1 MNCDAEIAS
10 FAFFPQLIRNQ
21 FRTHKMKNGNTMA
34 KKWWANNNF
43 SCLFKFIYLK
53 WLQKWMKK
61 NKKKK
66 ETKFA
71 SIQTQLK
78 KVHRRNAHRKQKIT
92 KTFLTMCLQFPI
104 SSLLFFLFLQLFNSN
119 ACCFCYL
126 CWCCWWCS
134 CYCGRYLLL
143 MLLPLFKFS
152 FGANIQ
158 NSLFVSWVFLCRIGS
173 RIIIYVCIS
182 LVCSLALSAY
192 LSAHKCNILCTFA
205 TISFS
210 VRFNAISFDSRQFC
224 TPSFLLD
231 FAFFSLLK
239 QV

>member
-1 MNCDAEIAS
+1 M
-10 FAFFPQLIRNQ
+10 
-21 FRTHKMKNGNTMA
+21 
-34 KKWWANNNF
+34 
-43 SCLFKFIYLK
+43 
-53 WLQKWMKK
+53 
-61 NKKKK
+61 
-66 ETKFA
+66 
-71 SIQTQLK
+71 
-78 KVHRRNAHRKQKIT
+78 
-92 KTFLTMCLQFPI
+92 LTI
-104 SSLLFFLFLQLFNSN
+104 SYFVVVIFLFLQLFNSN

-231 FAFFSLLK
+231 FAFFFAIKTSLMNYLLSITIVPISIVHTAK
-239 QV
+239 QCFSTII

>member
-1 MNCDAEIAS
+1 M
-10 FAFFPQLIRNQ
+10 
-21 FRTHKMKNGNTMA
+21 
-34 KKWWANNNF
+34 
-43 SCLFKFIYLK
+43 
-53 WLQKWMKK
+53 
-61 NKKKK
+61 
-66 ETKFA
+66 
-71 SIQTQLK
+71 
-78 KVHRRNAHRKQKIT
+78 HRRNAHRKQKIT

-192 LSAHKCNILCTFA
+192 LSAHKCNICAHLPQSLSQFVSMQFHLTVGNSA
-205 TISFS
+205 RLLSYLIS
-210 VRFNAISFDSRQFC
+210 
-224 TPSFLLD
+224 L
-231 FAFFSLLK
+231 FFRY
-239 QV
+239 